1 MEFHVLPG
9 VCTAAMSKFDLRSC
23 CYVKRAHRQPAKCLF
38 LILLL
43 YLQRIMGV
51 LSVEVPNGASSSRRK
66 GAAPPARASIPVTL
80 AGPAAAAELDADDFS
95 GADAA
100 AGSVGGLR
108 AMEMDPEAAA
118 MWKKFLAGS
127 RAMDVPMWDN
137 RMVEDLPKVG

>member
-1 MEFHVLPG
+1 M
-9 VCTAAMSKFDLRSC
+9 
-23 CYVKRAHRQPAKCLF
+23 
-38 LILLL
+38 

-51 LSVEVPNGASSSRRK
+51 LSVEVPNGGSSSRRK
-66 GAAPPARASIPVTL
+66 GAAPPARASIPVTV
-80 AGPAAAAELDADDFS
+80 AAPADAAELDAEDVS
-95 GADAA
+95 GPEAA
-100 AGSVGGLR
+100 APGSVGGLR